1 MRKYHRYLAVLAV
14 VFGLFISI
22 TGLMVQSLDLS
33 SELRSAPASDPTML
47 GRRAGLFGPPNFVVI
62 EVPDYSAKALAAG
75 FDYSAA
81 LKTAFRSPAAVGN
94 KTGAPVL
101 FPAMIIGAMA
111 YGTYEFTSYA
121 IMRDWHWQ
129 MVATDFIWGTVLTGL
144 SAWGGVMI
152 TRAFTAG

>member
-1 MRKYHRYLAVLAV
+1 MQIATLYLSTAIIFLVLDA
-14 VFGLFISI
+14 I
-22 TGLMVQSLDLS
+22 
-33 SELRSAPASDPTML
+33 ML
-47 GRRAGLFGPPNFVVI
+47 GLVMKPLFTRHIGPLMIEPIRYVPAAAFYAAYVAGLIYLVSLP
-62 EVPDYSAKALAAG
+62 AL
-75 FDYSAA
+75 
-81 LKTAFRSPAAVGN
+81 